1 MLNKC
6 GWTTGINKYWKWVI
20 GGTLAVRLCAT
31 YRKNLETEVICIFLQ
46 DGALSYLYFSI
57 FVVSRPISF
66 FLARRTAG
74 SSSARERH
82 VHFAFPLFL
91 ACCLPSYQTSK
102 VGMTCFCV
110 MTTTLVFP
118 KALCRFHSLG
128 ALRWEPPN
136 LPSDL
141 DPSSTIELLGPY
153 WRRPHCPAQNW
164 GCLPSRNSA
173 SPPLIIHQMKRE
185 DRGRGDVLGH
195 TVGKPKAVFPR
206 VWSSQHQ

>member
-20 GGTLAVRLCAT
+20 GGTLVIRLCAS
-31 YRKNLETEVICIFLQ
+31 YRKKPW
-46 DGALSYLYFSI
+46 DWSYLDLLAGWSPLLPLRLYFCCLKANI
-57 FVVSRPISF
+57 

-74 SSSARERH
+74 GSCARERH
-82 VHFAFPLFL
+82 VHFAFPLLL
-91 ACCLPSYQTSK
+91 AGCLLERWE

-110 MTTTLVFP
+110 ITTTLVFP
-118 KALCRFHSLG
+118 KALCRFQSLG

-141 DPSSTIELLGPY
+141 DPPSTIELLGPY

-173 SPPLIIHQMKRE
+173 SPPLIIHQVKRE
-185 DRGRGDVLGH
+185 DRGTGDFLGH
-195 TVGKPKAVFPR
+195 TVGKPNAVFPR